1 MVGVLALEIFLA
13 ALLVTGVGLFW
24 LKNGAIPKWLILC
37 LPSWFTIFLGAFLL
51 QFLQIINFNHLAI
64 WESTLPPNTLGT
76 LWVLLEAGIWLTPLF
91 ALLDLVLTAE
101 SSGWTKHIPLVN
113 LSNVWVVVFLAAFGA
128 TWFLQLY
135 ATKVQGFLLAS
146 AVFLVGILALW
157 MEWSTGRN
165 PNFRRVALGW
175 SLIWV
180 LCGLGYLLAGRWGI
194 LFLSFPAM
202 AMGLMSAY
210 CFSSLALPLSSSEET
225 KAEETKPEKR
235 WLALRC
241 ALTYALGTNYP
252 YYVIRDWKNSSNANE
267 TIPKPRAPGNPFL
280 QFFAGPGIVL
290 TDCAHAAVLN
300 DGFAYR
306 VAHPGLTFTNIYEQ
320 LFAAVDLRPQLRVT
334 TIPAETQDGILT
346 KTLVFM
352 PHRIDTGG
360 KEASLGNSLPY
371 YGQALLKAV
380 TQNIYVEHDWRRD
393 ETGKGIETIK
403 RVPWDELVLMEG
415 PAIFKN
421 IVVGYTC
428 NELHE
433 TQDGKRDPRAEIGQA
448 FRNQLKSRMSK
459 FGIEMVGG
467 GLSNIVP
474 ERSVVE
480 QRIAN
485 WSAKWKKRI
494 EEEIG
499 QAEAE
504 ITLGMEPIWAEAQLS
519 IYQDL
524 ADILQKTGTLSDEII
539 AFQLVEALGAIPP
552 REATEQP
559 EKGLSEFIRALM
571 RRSK

>member
-1 MVGVLALEIFLA
+1 MSMVGVLALEILLA
-13 ALLVTGVGLFW
+13 ALLVTGFGLLW
-24 LKNGAIPKWLILC
+24 LRNGAIPKWLILC
-37 LPSWFTIFLGAFLL
+37 LPSWFTIFLVAFLL
-51 QFLQIINFNHLAI
+51 QSLQIINFNHLGI
-64 WESTLPPNTLGT
+64 WESTPPPNTLGT
-76 LWVLLEAGIWLTPLF
+76 LWVLIEAGIWLTPLF
-91 ALLDLVLTAE
+91 ALLDLVLTTE
-101 SSGWTKHIPLVN
+101 SNGWTKPIPLVN
-113 LSNVWVVVFLAAFGA
+113 LSNVLVAVFPVAFGA

-135 ATKVQGFLLAS
+135 VTEVQGFLLAS
-146 AVFLVGILALW
+146 AVFLVGILTLW

-175 SLIWV
+175 SLIWAI
-180 LCGLGYLLAGRWGI
+180 CGLGYLLAGRWGI

-202 AMGLMSAY
+202 VMGLMSAY
-210 CFSSLALPLSSSEET
+210 RFSSLALPLS
-225 KAEETKPEKR
+225 KPAEH

-267 TIPKPRAPGNPFL
+267 TIPKPGAPGNPFL

-334 TIPAETQDGILT
+334 TIPAETKDGILT

-360 KEASLGNSLPY
+360 KTASLGNSLPY
-371 YGQALLKAV
+371 DEQALLKAV
-380 TQNIYVEHDWRRD
+380 TQNIYIEHDWRRD

-448 FRNQLKSRMSK
+448 FRNQLKSRMSE

-499 QAEAE
+499 KAEAA
-504 ITLGMEPIWAEAQLS
+504 ITLTMEPVWAEAQLS
-519 IYQDL
+519 TYQDL
-524 ADILQKTGTLSDEII
+524 ARILERTGTLSDEVI

-552 REATEQP
+552 KEVFEHP
-559 EKGLSEFIRALM
+559 EKGLPEFIRALM